1 MKLSCIY
8 FFGLLPVLFL
18 IHVFVPS
25 PPDDSELKLMIIKIV
40 TGLENRMEDVNETLN
55 TEIKNNIEI
64 KNSINE
70 CKTHL
75 TE

>member
-1 MKLSCIY
+1 
-8 FFGLLPVLFL
+8 LLPVLFL